1 MRAFSTYKQW
11 KLKDGKEEADLIA
24 LVRNEI
30 APHYRKLDG
39 CVGLGL
45 LRIAGSR
52 SYLAIQHWT
61 SREAREA
68 TLASEFYTSWLAAYR
83 PTLER
88 WDRIMEF
95 EDEWEAEDIL
105 GLV

>member
-1 MRAFSTYKQW
+1 MRALLTFKRW
-11 KLKDGKEEADLIA
+11 KLKDGEEEPELVA
-24 LVRNEI
+24 LVRDEV
-30 APHYRKLDG
+30 APHYRRLGG
-39 CVGLGL
+39 CVELGL
-45 LRIAGSR
+45 LRIADSR
-52 SYLAIQHWT
+52 SYLAIQHWR
-61 SREAREA
+61 SREVRDA
-68 TLASEFYTSWLAAYR
+68 TASSEFYTSWLEAYR